1 MIDFYWVPTAN
12 GQRAAILLEETG
24 EQYRLHPV
32 DLMRGEHLAP
42 EYLAVNP
49 VGKTPT
55 LVDAETGVTVYGTL
69 AIGLYLCD
77 KHGMLLGD
85 SLTTR
90 AAVYHWAGLVAS
102 DLGPA
107 FTGQYIFNVMAPER
121 LEFPVRYFDE
131 QVVRLLSAL
140 EHRLTETAFLAGE
153 AYSLADAL
161 AYPAAATSAARLPEG
176 LQPFPALQRWQ
187 HTVAERPAV
196 QRAMALSA
204 EGVDVPA

>member
-12 GQRAAILLEETG
+12 GQRAAIVLEETG
-24 EQYRLHPV
+24 ERYRLHPV

-55 LVDAETGVTVYGTL
+55 IVDAETGATVYGTL

-85 SLTTR
+85 SLAMR

-107 FTGQYIFNVMAPER
+107 FTGQYIFNVMAPEH

-131 QVVRLLSAL
+131 QVIRLLSAL
-140 EHRLTETAFLAGE
+140 ERRLTETPYLGGE
-153 AYSLADAL
+153 VYSLADAL
-161 AYPAAATSAARLPEG
+161 AYPAAATSAARLPKG
-176 LQPFPALQRWQ
+176 LEQFPALRGWQ
-187 HTVAERPAV
+187 QTVAARPAV
-196 QRAMALSA
+196 QRAMALQA
-204 EGVDVPA
+204 EGVRVPA